1 LTATPEKTDV
11 VVVGGGPAGLAAAI
25 AARLKGFDVAVA
37 DGAHPPIDKACGEG
51 LMPDSFGAV
60 HKLGIRIDAEQAFPF
75 RGIRFLGEG
84 ASVEANFPGGSGI
97 AMRRPCLHQAL
108 VDRANEVGVTLL
120 WGGRVVGLTE
130 DGVALDGH
138 DMPRHDLR
146 CRWVV
151 GADGQKSRVRRWAAL
166 DGARHE
172 SFRFGFRRHY
182 RISPWTD
189 YMEIYWGPGS
199 QMYVSPVNRGEV
211 CVALITR
218 DARMRLE
225 QALPQFPDLSRRLA
239 GATVSSTERGAITAS
254 RSLRRVFRG
263 RTVLIGDASGS
274 VDAITGEGLSL
285 SFHQAIALG
294 NALAAG
300 DIRAYQDEHRRLAQR
315 PELMAKLMLSLDR
328 FPTLRGRVLRAMASD
343 PEIFATMLAMH
354 VGAISPGD
362 FLMHGML
369 PLGRQM
375 LTAI

>member
-1 LTATPEKTDV
+1 LTAAPDKTDV
-11 VVVGGGPAGLAAAI
+11 LVAGGGPAGLAAAI
-25 AARLKGFDVAVA
+25 AARLKGFDVTVA
-37 DGAHPPIDKACGEG
+37 DGAHPPIDKSCGEG

-60 HKLGIRIDAEQAFPF
+60 HKLGIRIDTEQSFPF

-84 ASVEANFPGGSGI
+84 ASVEANFPSGSGI

-108 VDRANEVGVTLL
+108 VDRANEAGVRLL
-120 WGGRVVGLTE
+120 WGTRVIGFTA
-130 DGVALDGH
+130 DGAALDGH
-138 DMPRHDLR
+138 SIR

-151 GADGQKSRVRRWAAL
+151 GADGQNSRVRRWAGL

-172 SFRFGFRRHY
+172 SSRFGFRRHY

-199 QMYVSPVNRGEV
+199 QMYVSPVNRSEV

-218 DARMRLE
+218 DAQVRLE
-225 QALPQFPDLSRRLA
+225 QALPQFPELSRRLE
-239 GATVSSTERGAITAS
+239 GATASTTERGAVTTS
-254 RSLRRVFRG
+254 RSLRRVYRG
-263 RTVLIGDASGS
+263 RAILIGDASGS

-285 SFHQAIALG
+285 SFHQAIAL
-294 NALAAG
+294 ADAMAAG
-300 DIRAYQDEHRRLAQR
+300 DLGAYQAEHRRLAQR
-315 PELMAKLMLSLDR
+315 PNLMAKLMLSLDR
-328 FPTLRGRVLRAMASD
+328 FPRLRRRVLRAMASD
-343 PEIFATMLAMH
+343 PEIFASMLAMH